1 MSDTPAPETKVVS
14 EFDEFDPLVSPKAP
28 TEPPAKAP
36 VAEKEP
42 EGGLSAIEKI
52 MEEQKRHDA
61 ERAKIAADD
70 AAKRKEAEG
79 AHEDI
84 GVKL

>member
-1 MSDTPAPETKVVS
+1 LIVS
-14 EFDEFDPLVSPKAP
+14 PTYLSCRSLVSSPQP
-28 TEPPAKAP
+28 IFHP
-36 VAEKEP
+36 EP

-61 ERAKIAADD
+61 ERAKIAADA